1 MFCPKCGKNV
11 IEGSAFCANCG
22 ASLQMLSQQGDAA
35 SAVNTV
41 IPVQESAPT
50 IGEVNE
56 QITATV
62 STANTAPQQS
72 PVQELPNNAPPQVSA
87 PIPPV
92 YNAPPQGNAQI
103 PPAYNVPPQGNAP
116 IQPDNTVSQYGAAPT
131 PNYNMPAAAG
141 YAVPVQQ
148 APKRKSP
155 AKALLIIGISLIA
168 VAGIVILVFML
179 LGNKNYTVNKTP
191 TNDIIASAVR
201 PAGSDAYNGDGIE
214 VSFLYPASAAIR
226 TDLSDGIYL
235 YPSGAQGLP
244 YIMISRV
251 NTSSDPEKYFAEYQ
265 KQMNSSYSSPDFDD
279 IRKVEAG
286 EKTLYMQRMKT
297 VFDGVDQVIDRYI
310 EVYSDCTVT
319 YTVKSLN
326 AGSEDDFLKNVILSL
341 YPVRQ
346 VYGNAAAGTPGS
358 DIPANTTEDISYF
371 PDTQTTVPDT
381 SPQDTMPPFTT
392 PSNTSSQDTTTSAA
406 EPPVPV
412 SGSGKKVSAGE
423 IALTV
428 TVPDGL
434 KTEPYENGI
443 AAYNDDLIFIAEYQ
457 NTNYCTDAVILN
469 AADYIDQW
477 SKSASFINDQL
488 GFSNLTYSGYEE
500 VTIDGKSGMMLTD
513 VSYDFSDFTGKG
525 RMYILTENN
534 YFGTYVL
541 YYAVTNGAA
550 NAAALEAA
558 GKAMAESFTMKD
570 APYSENFMVCNPEDG
585 SFMFFVDTA
594 LIGTPSAV
602 ERGVDVP
609 VGNLGADHKINVRKN
624 DFSSQGVTDADS
636 FLRSYAEQIGVSS
649 SQITEYGAGRY
660 GAKCLTGSYTENG
673 ASMQMEIVAFN
684 DSNGIIYTIYGEDT
698 ETNFSAYDDIIYQIV
713 WSIYV
718 G

>member
-11 IEGSAFCANCG
+11 TEGAAFCASCG
-22 ASLQMLSQQGDAA
+22 AQLQVLPQQGDTPPAANNMAPVQNTA
-35 SAVNTV
+35 SASPANTV
-41 IPVQESAPT
+41 TP
-50 IGEVNE
+50 
-56 QITATV
+56 
-62 STANTAPQQS
+62 QS
-72 PVQELPNNAPPQVSA
+72 PVSDLPNNAIPQVSA
-87 PIPPV
+87 PIPP
-92 YNAPPQGNAQI
+92 
-103 PPAYNVPPQGNAP
+103 AYNTPPQGNAP
-116 IQPDNTVSQYGAAPT
+116 IPPDNTVPQYGAPPV
-131 PNYNMPAAAG
+131 PNYNMPGAAG

-168 VAGIVILVFML
+168 IAGIVILVLFL
-179 LGNKNYTVNKTP
+179 FGNKNFTVNKTP
-191 TNDIIASAVR
+191 TNDIIASAVK
-201 PAGSDAYNGDGIE
+201 PSGTSAYNGDDIE
-214 VSFLYPASAAIR
+214 VSFLYPTSAAIR

-235 YPSGAQGLP
+235 YSGGVQGLP

-251 NTSSDPEKYFAEYQ
+251 NRSSDPESYFAEYR
-265 KQMNSSYSSPDFDD
+265 KQMNGSYSSPEFDD
-279 IRKVEAG
+279 IRKTEVG
-286 EKTLYMQRMKT
+286 SKTLYMQRMKA
-297 VFDGVDQVIDRYI
+297 VYDGVDQVIDRYI
-310 EVYSDCTVT
+310 EVYGDCTVT
-319 YTVKSLN
+319 YTVKSLS
-326 AGSEDDFLKNVILSL
+326 AGSEDDFLKDVILSL

-346 VYGNAAAGTPGS
+346 VYGDTAAANVS
-358 DIPANTTEDISYF
+358 DIPAETSADVSYF
-371 PDTQTTVPDT
+371 PDTQATVSDT
-381 SPQDTMPPFTT
+381 APQDTIPPFTT
-392 PSNTSSQDTTTSAA
+392 APDTAPQDTAASTT
-406 EPPVPV
+406 EKPVPA
-412 SGSGKKVSAGE
+412 SGSGQKVSATE

-434 KTEPYENGI
+434 QAAPYEDGI
-443 AAYNDDLIFIAEYQ
+443 AAYNDDLLFIAEYQ
-457 NTNYCTDAVILN
+457 NTNYGTDAVIFN
-469 AADYIDQW
+469 AGDYIDQW
-477 SKSASFINDQL
+477 SKSASFIKDQF

-513 VSYDFSDFTGKG
+513 VSYDFGDYTGKG

-534 YFGTYVL
+534 YFGVYVL

-550 NAAALEAA
+550 NAQALEAA
-558 GKAMAESFTMKD
+558 GQAMAESFTMKD
-570 APYSENFMVCNPEDG
+570 APYSENFMVCNPADG

-636 FLRSYAEQIGVSS
+636 FLKSYAEQIGIPA

-660 GAKCLTGSYTENG
+660 GAKCLVGSYTENG
-673 ASMQMEIVAFN
+673 IPMQMEIVAFS
-684 DSNGIIYTIYGEDT
+684 DPNGVVYTIYGEDA
-698 ETNFSAYDDIIYQIV
+698 ESNFSAYDDIIYQIV